1 MKVVKKSLCFAF
13 IVIICILPNFVAFAI
28 DFDAETTYQSV
39 FVIYSGNSEGSGFA
53 LGEDAIISNYHV
65 ISDENDITIEDVDG
79 NKKKGTIVAKDE
91 KNDIVLL
98 YVKDAKYVPLKS
110 NDVNSIK
117 LGEDVYA
124 IGTPNGMSYTLTKG
138 VLSNRERDL
147 DGEKLIQFDAAI
159 NPGNSGGP
167 LLDSEGRVL
176 GINTYKMNNSEG
188 IGLAIPFSKINDF
201 LNNKIKQNEDGSI
214 SGSCKILMDSSEDA
228 TSEETTANKDLES
241 NEELPPKDNVE
252 TEESKTKNRLILV
265 LFIVSLILNVILII
279 MVIILVYNRNK
290 DIKPEISAKDRTDFE
305 IEILE

>member
-1 MKVVKKSLCFAF
+1 MKVVKKSLCFIF
-13 IVIICILPNFVAFAI
+13 LLIICILPNYVAFAI
-28 DFDAETTYQSV
+28 DFEAETTYRSV

-65 ISDENDITIEDVDG
+65 ISEENDITIENVDG
-79 NKKKGTIVAKDE
+79 NKKKGTIIAKDE

-98 YVKDAKYVPLKS
+98 YVQDAKYVPLKS
-110 NDVNSIK
+110 NDVSNIK

-167 LLDSEGRVL
+167 LLDCNGRVL

-188 IGLAIPFSKINDF
+188 IGLAIPFSRIKDF
-201 LNNKIKQNEDGSI
+201 LNDNKIKQNEDGSI
-214 SGSCKILMDSSEDA
+214 SGSCKALTGKKEDV
-228 TSEETTANKDLES
+228 TQEETTNDYLENKKKV
-241 NEELPPKDNVE
+241 PPQDNAKE
-252 TEESKTKNRLILV
+252 KGAKSDNKLILV
-265 LFIVSLILNVILII
+265 LLIVSLILNLILII
-279 MVIILVYNRNK
+279 MVIILFYNRNK